1 MATGYVLVLLREL
14 RESLLKL
21 RQEFGERLDQTNER
35 LDQTNERLDQANAS
49 LGRIENELN
58 ELRKFMRQMALNQAK
73 HDDLYSQNLVNLE
86 DEVREVR
93 ERVRRAKQ
101 GEY

>member
-1 MATGYVLVLLREL
+1 MATGFVLVLLREL

-21 RQEFGERLDQTNER
+21 KQDVGERLDQTSER
-35 LDQTNERLDQANAS
+35 LDQSNAS

-73 HDDLYSQNLVNLE
+73 HEELYSQNLANLE
-86 DEVREVR
+86 EEVREVR

-101 GEY
+101 DF

>member
-1 MATGYVLVLLREL
+1 MATGFVLVLLREL

-21 RQEFGERLDQTNER
+21 RQEFGERFDQTSER
-35 LDQTNERLDQANAS
+35 LDQTNAS

-73 HDDLYSQNLVNLE
+73 HEELHSQNLVNLE

>member
-1 MATGYVLVLLREL
+1 MATGFVLVLMREL

-21 RQEFGERLDQTNER
+21 RQEFGDR

-73 HDDLYSQNLVNLE
+73 HEEQQSQNLLTLE